1 MASKCILVEVE
12 LNDYIIFTL
21 PINLAELFAALAGAI
36 YLKKIQTKNKST
48 RYFVWFLWFTVVLE
62 TIGAYAPIAYFEGYD
77 YFYFLK
83 DSVFQDNNWV
93 YNCYSLV
100 SASFYTY
107 YFGSYIQ
114 SKIWKLILKFLLIT
128 FIVSSVL
135 NLTFSDVF
143 FEEDSK
149 YVNLGGTFL
158 IFFAVSLFYFELL
171 KSDLLLNL
179 KRFLPLYVSIGVMI
193 FYLCVTPLLSI
204 FSDYFNS
211 DNNMFVKLQV
221 HLILFS
227 NIFMYSFFILGFYI
241 CSRKKKSY

>member
-1 MASKCILVEVE
+1 VEFY
-12 LNDYIIFTL
+12 DYIIFTL
-21 PINLAELFAALAGAI
+21 PINLAELFAAIAGTV
-36 YLKKIQTKNKST
+36 YLKKIGADNLST

-77 YFYFLK
+77 FFSFLK
-83 DSVFQDNNWV
+83 DSVFKNNKWV
-93 YNCYSLV
+93 YNFYSLV

-107 YFGSYIQ
+107 YFGSFIK
-114 SKIWKLILKFLLIT
+114 SKIWKLILKFLFIA
-128 FIVSSVL
+128 FIVSSIL
-135 NLTFSDVF
+135 NLIFSDVF

-158 IFFAVSLFYFELL
+158 IFFAVTLFYFELL
-171 KSDLLLNL
+171 KSDRLLNL
-179 KRFLPLYVSIGVMI
+179 RRFLPLYVSIGVMI
-193 FYLCVTPLLSI
+193 FYLCVTPLSI

-211 DNNMFVKLQV
+211 ENSLFVKLQV

-241 CSRKKKSY
+241 CSRKKRSF

>member
-1 MASKCILVEVE
+1 MASKRILIEVE

-21 PINLAELFAALAGAI
+21 PIYFAELIAAIAGTV
-36 YLKKIQTKNKST
+36 YLRNVRTKKSST

-62 TIGAYAPIAYFEGYD
+62 TIGTYAPIAYFEGYD
-77 YFYFLK
+77 LFYFLK
-83 DSVFQDNNWV
+83 ERVFQDNKWL

-107 YFGSYIQ
+107 YFGTFIK
-114 SKIWKLILKFLLIT
+114 SKNWKLILKILLIA

-135 NLTFSDVF
+135 NLIFSDVF

-158 IFFAVSLFYFELL
+158 VFFAITLFYFELL
-171 KSDLLLNL
+171 KSDRLLNL
-179 KRFLPLYVSIGVMI
+179 KRFLPLYVSIGVII
-193 FYLCVTPLLSI
+193 FYLCVTPLSI

-211 DNNMFVKLQV
+211 ENSLFVKLQV

-241 CSRKKKSY
+241 CSRKKRSY

>member
-1 MASKCILVEVE
+1 MASQCLLRLEFIDYIKYAIPVYAVE
-12 LNDYIIFTL
+12 LLAAIAGIFYL
-21 PINLAELFAALAGAI
+21 LKVPAYNLV
-36 YLKKIQTKNKST
+36 TK
-48 RYFVWFLWFTVVLE
+48 YFIWFLWFTVMIEL
-62 TIGAYAPIAYFEGYD
+62 IGSYAPIAYFTDYD
-77 YFYFLK
+77 YLSFVK
-83 DSVFQDNNWV
+83 DTRFEKNKWL
-93 YNCYSLV
+93 YNFYSLV

-107 YFGSYIQ
+107 YFGTFIK
-114 SKIWKLILKFLLIT
+114 SKNWKLILKFLLIA

-135 NLTFSDVF
+135 NLIFSDVL

-158 IFFAVSLFYFELL
+158 IFFAVILFYFDLL
-171 KSDLLLNL
+171 KSDRLLNL

-193 FYLCVTPLLSI
+193 FYLCVTPLSI

-211 DNNMFVKLQV
+211 ENSLFVKLQV

-241 CSRKKKSY
+241 CSRKKRSF